1 MAGNAGNRDIYV
13 YDLARRTP
21 TRLTFDPADEDY
33 PVWTSDGQMVA
44 FRSTREGGGIF
55 ARRADGTGN
64 VERLTTGSADALP
77 FAVSRDGALVFGNTS
92 SETRDDLHVVPVDAG
107 SSPAPLLQTQFDE
120 EHAALSP
127 DNRWLAYTTDEASPE
142 DIYVRPFPNV
152 DDAKVRISTGGARE
166 PLWGPSGRELFYRGA
181 NALMTVSVE
190 TNPELRAGTP
200 KVVFQDGD
208 YFRGGGV
215 QYDIGPNGRFLMINQ
230 GDVSTINVNVVL
242 NWHQELLERVPI
254 P

>member
-1 MAGNAGNRDIYV
+1 M
-13 YDLARRTP
+13 
-21 TRLTFDPADEDY
+21 
-33 PVWTSDGQMVA
+33 WTSDGQMVA

-152 DDAKVRISTGGARE
+152 NDAKVRISTGGARE